1 MKAMLKSRNKM
12 LSVFLALTLVLTLF
26 APLGGTA
33 LAATSDPNLVSY
45 DTTTYP
51 GYQAY
56 TYNVAQSYAYAYLQ
70 VVPADVNYTPTY
82 FSSASDADNVNW
94 SIISDGELSSAVIFS
109 QGNVQIATGQYLAY
123 AEVLLT
129 DPTEYGAATVRSA
142 NPVTGA
148 KVDFTFAVDEDSPSY
163 VSASNITVKV
173 YEPNQANPNQGT
185 FTTVN
190 AGEYYAISHQH
201 TYPTVLDALSVA
213 QQNNVIDFYHT
224 VDYMW
229 LGDFVDEIDLNNN
242 DYPNSGNY
250 GWQYRV
256 YRNSLV
262 VPMSE
267 DMGANAF
274 KLLDGDV
281 ILWKYGLYNAP
292 GLFPPTI

>member
-1 MKAMLKSRNKM
+1 MLRCKSKL
-12 LSVFLALTLVLTLF
+12 LSLTLVAAMMLALF
-26 APLGGTA
+26 APLGGLA
-33 LAATSDPNLVSY
+33 QAATSDPNLASY

-70 VVPADVNYTPTY
+70 VVPADVNYTSTY

-94 SIISDGELSSAVIFS
+94 SIISDGELSSAVIFD
-109 QGNVQIATGQYLAY
+109 QGNVKIATGQYYAY

-129 DPTEYGAATVRSA
+129 DPTEYGAATVRA
-142 NPVTGA
+142 VNPVTGA
-148 KVDFTFAVDEDSPSY
+148 KVDFTFAVDEDTPSY

-201 TYPTVLDALSVA
+201 TYPTVFDALSVA
-213 QQNNVIDFYHT
+213 QHNNVIDFFNT
-224 VDYMW
+224 VNYIG
-229 LGDFVDEIDLNNN
+229 LGDFADEIDLNNN
-242 DYPNSGNY
+242 DYPNIGYS

-274 KLLDGDV
+274 KLLGGDV
-281 ILWKYGLYNAP
+281 ILWKYGSYSAP